1 MKYLFAFLFLSI
13 PVSTLLH
20 TEAAFSKSLGQEL
33 AEIRAARE
41 ARQNQA
47 IQYYK
52 DGFNYS
58 KRGVPQ
64 KRNTPEVDQNEIQR
78 RNDRDVATR
87 NRKRPT
93 QDKVYIPSKKG
104 Y

>member
-1 MKYLFAFLFLSI
+1 MKYLFAFLFI
-13 PVSTLLH
+13 PVCTLLH

-58 KRGVPQ
+58 KRGAPQ
-64 KRNTPEVDQNEIQR
+64 NRSTPEFDQNEIQR

-87 NRKRPT
+87 NRKRPA
-93 QDKVYIPSKKG
+93 QGKVYIPSKKG